1 MLTDL
6 NDSARRF
13 SIGPTAGKRVSGAK
27 PPAVS
32 ANLPAFEHI
41 VTNANETFLWRADD
55 YPWER
60 NAWNYHP
67 EIEIHLSGIA
77 VLFR

>member
-1 MLTDL
+1 LGL
-6 NDSARRF
+6 LQASVYRER
-13 SIGPTAGKRVSGAK
+13 SRPQCQQISR
-27 PPAVS
+27 
-32 ANLPAFEHI
+32 AFEHI

-67 EIEIHLSGIA
+67 EIEIHFSGIA

>member
-1 MLTDL
+1 M
-6 NDSARRF
+6 
-13 SIGPTAGKRVSGAK
+13 
-27 PPAVS
+27 S
-32 ANLPAFEHI
+32 ANLPAVEHI